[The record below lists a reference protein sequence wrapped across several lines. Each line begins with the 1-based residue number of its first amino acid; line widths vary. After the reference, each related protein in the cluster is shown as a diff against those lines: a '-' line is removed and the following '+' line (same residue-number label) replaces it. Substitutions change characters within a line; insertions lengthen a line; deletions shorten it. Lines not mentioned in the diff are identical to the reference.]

1 MAAHFRQLVEIRLK
15 DRVSVL
21 VARRRV
27 SARRLPFCDFQIQHS
42 NTVKHGEQEK
52 RDEGWHDK
60 PEQL

>member
-21 VARRRV
+21 VACRRV
-27 SARRLPFCDFQIQHS
+27 SARRLPFHDFQIQHG
-42 NTVKHGEQEK
+42 NTVGHRDQEK
-52 RDEGWHDK
+52 RDEGWHDQ